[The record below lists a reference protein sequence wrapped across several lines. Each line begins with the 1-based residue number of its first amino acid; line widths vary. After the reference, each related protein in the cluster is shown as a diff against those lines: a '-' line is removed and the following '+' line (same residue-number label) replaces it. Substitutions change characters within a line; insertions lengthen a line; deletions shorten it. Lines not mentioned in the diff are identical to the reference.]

1 MTDGGML
8 DREEP
13 RGTGKHFVPPKSR
26 AAKVRPGH
34 EHRLDELASALRLG
48 QAEPGVVYLVG
59 AGPGDPG
66 LVTVRA
72 ARLVAT
78 ADVVLHDLL
87 VAQELLDLVRTE
99 AELYDVGKVGDG
111 RHVAQEDTNALMVR
125 LAKEGRSVVRLKGGD
140 PFVFGRGG
148 EELAELLEAGVR
160 AEVVAG
166 VTSGTGALAAAGI
179 PATHR
184 LLASAVAF
192 VTGHGHD
199 EKPESTRDW
208 GSLAHFPGTLVFYMA
223 VKALPNVAR
232 ELIAHGRSPDEPA
245 AIVERG
251 TSDEQRVTR
260 STLSELPKV
269 ARAARVRA
277 PALVVVGD
285 VAGLGTSLD
294 WRALRPL
301 DGKRIIITRAGD
313 HGAQLAGR
321 LRSLGAIAIELPAIR
336 TVPTG
341 EPLPLLDGVDLICV
355 ASPAAAD
362 ALQATVAAAGKDLR
376 VLAGAVVAAVGPG
389 TADALARHG
398 IKADLVPERAVSEG
412 LIEAIDAAGLEPK
425 HAVIVQARGGRALL
439 AQALAERGAQVTVAH
454 LHETRPEPLTP
465 SELDDLRACDAVLFA
480 SGSAVNAVAAALRS
494 GPADQ
499 RASDATQTAPPGAD
513 PAPVHGG
520 DPTAVLSAL
529 RCVAIGP
536 TTAKALLAL
545 DVTPAAVAD
554 PHTPDGLVEA
564 TLSLLG

>member
-1 MTDGGML
+1 MSDGGML
-8 DREEP
+8 DRSEP
-13 RGTGKHFVPPKSR
+13 RGTGKHFVPPKSH
-26 AAKVRPGH
+26 AGHGRPGTQN
-34 EHRLDELASALRLG
+34 RLDELAASLRLG

-87 VAQELLDLVRTE
+87 VAQELLDLARPE

-125 LAKEGRSVVRLKGGD
+125 LAQEGRSVVRLKGGD

-199 EKPESTRDW
+199 EKPESGRDW

-223 VKALPNVAR
+223 VKALPIVSR

-245 AIVERG
+245 AVIERG

-260 STLSELPKV
+260 ATLAELPKV

-285 VAGLGTSLD
+285 VAGLGGELD
-294 WRALRPL
+294 WRAMRPL
-301 DGKRIIITRAGD
+301 DGKRVVVTRAGD
-313 HGAQLAGR
+313 HAAQLAGR

-336 TVPTG
+336 TEPTG
-341 EPLPLLDGVDLICV
+341 EPLPSLEGAQLVCV
-355 ASPAAAD
+355 SSPAAAD
-362 ALQATVAAAGKDLR
+362 ALRAALSAEGKDLR
-376 VLAGAVVAAVGPG
+376 ALAGAKVAAVGPG
-389 TADALARHG
+389 TADALRRHG
-398 IKADLVPERAVSEG
+398 ITADLVPTRAVTEG
-412 LIEAIDAAGLEPK
+412 LIEAIDAAGLKPSR
-425 HAVIVQARGGRALL
+425 AVIVQAKGGRTLL
-439 AQALAERGAQVTVAH
+439 ADTLRGRGVDVAVAA
-454 LHETRPEPLTP
+454 LHETLPEPLGERDL
-465 SELDDLRACDAVLFA
+465 SDLRGADAVLFA
-480 SGSAVNAVAAALRS
+480 SGSAVHAVKDAL
-494 GPADQ
+494 
-499 RASDATQTAPPGAD
+499 GAD
-513 PAPVHGG
+513 GAE
-520 DPTAVLSAL
+520 VLRTL
-529 RCVAIGP
+529 RCIAIGP
-536 TTAKALLAL
+536 TTATALTAL
-545 DVTPAAVAD
+545 GVEPAAVAD

-564 TLSLLG
+564 TVGLLG

>member
-1 MTDGGML
+1 ML

-13 RGTGKHFVPPKSR
+13 RGTGKHFIAPQSR
-26 AAKVRPGH
+26 AASPRPVTDHG
-34 EHRLDELASALRLG
+34 LDQLAGALRLG

-87 VAQELLDLVRTE
+87 IAQELLDLVGPD

-125 LAKEGRSVVRLKGGD
+125 LAKEGKSVVRLKGGD

-199 EKPESTRDW
+199 EKPESGRDW

-223 VKALPNVAR
+223 VKALPIVAR

-245 AIVERG
+245 AVVERG
-251 TSDEQRVTR
+251 TSDQQRVTR
-260 STLSELPKV
+260 ATLSELPSV

-285 VAGLGTSLD
+285 VAGLGSQLD

-301 DGKRIIITRAGD
+301 DGKRVVVTRAG
-313 HGAQLAGR
+313 AAAAKLAGR
-321 LRSLGAIAIELPAIR
+321 LRSLGAIVAELPAIR

-341 EPLPLLDGVDLICV
+341 HELPALAGVDLVCV

-362 ALQATVAAAGKDLR
+362 ALAAGLAAKGEDLR
-376 VLAGAVVAAVGPG
+376 ALHGAAVAAVGPG
-389 TADALARHG
+389 TAEALLRYG
-398 IKADLVPERAVSEG
+398 IRADLVPERAVSEG
-412 LIEAIDAAGLEPK
+412 LLEAIDAAGIKPERV
-425 HAVIVQARGGRALL
+425 VIVQALGGRTLL
-439 AQALAERGAQVTVAH
+439 ADALTERGAHVYVAA
-454 LHETRPEPLTP
+454 LHQTEPEPL
-465 SELDDLRACDAVLFA
+465 SGEELDELRAADAVLFA
-480 SGSAVNAVAAALRS
+480 SGSAAEAVAEALRRQGS
-494 GPADQ
+494 
-499 RASDATQTAPPGAD
+499 D
-513 PAPVHGG
+513 PAEVLGG
-520 DPTAVLSAL
+520 L
-529 RCVAIGP
+529 RTVAIGP
-536 TTAKALLAL
+536 TTAAALAGLGVSA
-545 DVTPAAVAD
+545 DAVAD
-554 PHTPDGLVEA
+554 PHTPDGLVDA
-564 TLSLLG
+564 TLTLLS

>member
-1 MTDGGML
+1 ML

-13 RGTGKHFVPPKSR
+13 RGTGKHFIAPQSR
-26 AAKVRPGH
+26 AASPRPANDQG
-34 EHRLDELASALRLG
+34 LDQLAASLRLG
-48 QAEPGVVYLVG
+48 HAEPGVAYLVG

-87 VAQELLDLVRTE
+87 VAQELLDLVRPD

-125 LAKEGRSVVRLKGGD
+125 LAQEGRSVVRLKGGD

-199 EKPESTRDW
+199 EKPETGRDW

-223 VKALPNVAR
+223 VKALPTVAR

-251 TSDEQRVTR
+251 TSDAQRVTR
-260 STLSELPKV
+260 ATLSELPRI
-269 ARAARVRA
+269 AREARVRA

-285 VAGLGTSLD
+285 VAGLGTQLD
-294 WRALRPL
+294 WRGLRPL
-301 DGKRIIITRAGD
+301 DGKRVVVTRAGAAA
-313 HGAQLAGR
+313 AQLAGR
-321 LRSLGAIAIELPAIR
+321 LRSLGAIVAELPAIR

-341 EPLPLLDGVDLICV
+341 QELPALAGVDLVCV
-355 ASPAAAD
+355 SSPAAAD
-362 ALQATVAAAGKDLR
+362 ALFAALAAKGEDLR
-376 VLAGAVVAAVGPG
+376 ALHGAAVAAVGPG
-389 TADALARHG
+389 TAEALLRYG
-398 IKADLVPERAVSEG
+398 IRADLVPERAVTEG
-412 LIEAIDAAGLEPK
+412 LVDAIDAAGIKPQR
-425 HAVIVQARGGRALL
+425 AVVVQALGGRPLL
-439 AQALAERGAQVTVAH
+439 AQALTERGAHVYVAA
-454 LHETRPEPLTP
+454 LHQTEPEPLTGDQLA
-465 SELDDLRACDAVLFA
+465 ELCAADAVLFA
-480 SGSAVNAVAAALRS
+480 SGSAAEAVAASLRS
-494 GPADQ
+494 QG
-499 RASDATQTAPPGAD
+499 SD
-513 PAPVHGG
+513 PAV
-520 DPTAVLSAL
+520 VLSGL
-529 RCVAIGP
+529 QTVAIGP
-536 TTAKALLAL
+536 TTAAALQAL
-545 DVTPAAVAD
+545 GVTASAVAD
-554 PHTPDGLVEA
+554 PHTPDGLVDA
-564 TLSLLG
+564 TLALLG